1 MRFVVVVLLVSLA
14 VIVSPA
20 IKQACG
26 QKNKP
31 ARQPRSDFSCLA
43 GRPGIPGLHGTPG
56 APGRDGRDGGPGTQ
70 GKQGPR
76 GFHGTPGKQ
85 GPPGAPGT
93 AGNTG
98 PQGPK
103 GDAGPKGEKGEPRE
117 KELSAYSNWKECSW
131 TKINDGKDNGLIRD
145 CVFQKKYTDS
155 ILHVYWNGNLRIC
168 NCNDCCKRWF
178 FTFNG
183 TECTTPR
190 AIDGIV
196 YMAKGVGHN
205 IHRVRHIEGHCDKI
219 HKGPVR
225 VGFNVGNCA
234 GYGNVD
240 AYTGWNSNSRLFV
253 EEVPRPQP

>member
-1 MRFVVVVLLVSLA
+1 METQFHVVNNVE
-14 VIVSPA
+14 
-20 IKQACG
+20 
-26 QKNKP
+26 
-31 ARQPRSDFSCLA
+31 PRSDFSCLA

-56 APGRDGRDGGPGTQ
+56 APGRDGRDGRPGIQ

-76 GFHGTPGKQ
+76 GFGGTPPGKQ
-85 GPPGAPGT
+85 GPPGTPGAPG
-93 AGNTG
+93 
-98 PQGPK
+98 PKGPK
-103 GDAGPKGEKGEPRE
+103 GDAGPKGEKGEPGARGF
-117 KELSAYSNWKECSW
+117 SAYSNRKECSW
-131 TKINDGKDNGLIRD
+131 INIDEGKDNGLIRD
-145 CVFQKKYTDS
+145 CVFQKKDNNS
-155 ILHVYWNGNLRIC
+155 ILHVYWNGNLRIH

-183 TECTTPR
+183 IECKTPR

-196 YMAKGVGHN
+196 YMAKGVAHN

-240 AYTGWNSNSRLFV
+240 AKTGWNSNSRLFV